1 MKDWVETT
9 FDGDP
14 MAAIKM
20 ILSSKS
26 SGQIVLNVSQGTV
39 CGDVVWRERKVET
52 VNGGIDHNGDT
63 TQPNGIE
70 VTAS

>member
-14 MAAIKM
+14 IEALKVIMA
-20 ILSSKS
+20 SKS

-39 CGDVVWRERKVET
+39 CNLVWRELKVRT
-52 VNGGIDHNGDT
+52 
-63 TQPNGIE
+63 
-70 VTAS
+70 VTARDASAKICLDSR

>member
-1 MKDWVETT
+1 MSTRTNWIETS

-14 MAAIKM
+14 LAAVKL

-39 CGDVVWRERKVET
+39 CGGVVWREKKVET
-52 VNGGIDHNGDT
+52 VSDGMGTLSKVLDNQALT
-63 TQPNGIE
+63 
-70 VTAS
+70 

>member
-39 CGDVVWRERKVET
+39 CGDVVWRERVRT
-52 VNGGIDHNGDT
+52 
-63 TQPNGIE
+63 
-70 VTAS
+70 VTATHAPSTNCLDNQPPP